1 LSVIGTKKKNPKTM
15 SEQKTLPILA
25 QNARR
30 GQGKAALQHKK
41 NIVRAKKWVDEHEV

>member
-1 LSVIGTKKKNPKTM
+1 MGTKKKTPKTM

-25 QNARR
+25 QDARH

-41 NIVRAKKWVDEHEV
+41 NVIRAKKWVDEHGV

>member
-1 LSVIGTKKKNPKTM
+1 MSKKKKTPNTM

-25 QNARR
+25 QNGK

-41 NIVRAKKWVDEHEV
+41 NVVRAKKWVDEHEM